1 VTNERRSIIAK
12 IKKIL
17 ARTKSPNEHE
27 AAVATAMAQAELAKH
42 NIDISEVE
50 SLDDSTDRKVG
61 EDRFESINRP
71 RHRTIRRACAKM
83 YFCQYYYMRHG
94 TKVINVYIGE
104 PHNVEIAKLMSDY
117 LIKTVWR
124 LTKEAC
130 KVAYQPSGA
139 YTNSFANACAGRVAE
154 RIYERIDQT
163 KRATTV
169 TEDNRNL
176 PVLAPLYERAQ
187 RANAEFLRN
196 QGVTFVISRSRQRF
210 NSADGVAHGRRAGD
224 TIGLD
229 TQINGPGT
237 KLLR

>member
-27 AAVATAMAQAELAKH
+27 AATATAMAQAELAKH

-50 SLDDSTDRKVG
+50 SLDANERKVG

-71 RHRTIRRACAKM
+71 RHRTIRRACAQM
-83 YFCQYYYMRHG
+83 YFCQYYHMRHG

-104 PHNVEIAKLMSDY
+104 PHNIEIAKLMSDY
-117 LIKTVWR
+117 LITTVWR
-124 LTKEAC
+124 LTQEAY
-130 KVAYQPSGA
+130 KAAHQPRSSP

-154 RIYERIDQT
+154 RIYERIEQT
-163 KRATTV
+163 KRGTTV
-169 TEDNRNL
+169 MEGNRNL
-176 PVLAPLYERAQ
+176 PVLAPLYDQAK
-187 RANAEFLRN
+187 RANAEFLRS
-196 QGVTFVISRSRQRF
+196 QGVRLYASRSRQRF

-229 TQINGPGT
+229 AQINSPKA